1 MHTSLP
7 PASEATQ
14 PVTLPV
20 VVPAS
25 LSAHE
30 QQAHLIRELD
40 RLNAQTDEL
49 LQKQPR
55 PGGVYQ
61 QQLAAIFPDAPRPID
76 PNQIFYSR
84 YQLDQAEQLQLLS
97 CEPLGS
103 LIKRLREA
111 DAPASQ
117 ETGAF
122 YRECNTLDAD
132 KRLVSIGSIA
142 TLTNAPAI
150 AITLSLNTFWT
161 KGQDAQPNPQEQLV
175 FLRRQVLAHQ
185 LALGTVDGTLS
196 PAGRALADNVLK
208 YPSAPGREQVFTA
221 ANRPMVYRLTLKDGS
236 EFAGAFI
243 LSSAGTTAL
252 AGKVMLYSPSEGFE
266 EYASLETL
274 NETVVARIREGL
286 LAGKLLIASLPNAAR
301 AVLSDA
307 PELAEQPA
315 QIIADVIIDSV
326 HSLRVRQFHATRNT
340 LRNETLPSAGE
351 LDLSADLAPQLDVS
365 HALAARNLR
374 LLEADPVWLKLAE
387 PQEQVQYREL
397 EQALLDSHQA
407 LTPLLENIATLQ
419 AFSQQETETVL
430 KRQKPAFTNVEIA
443 PYRSLVHLRVS
454 NSRTAE
460 VTGYRDEETAAVYIS
475 QDPKIHIPE
484 YLAQRK
490 LTWGTWKTQV
500 AVDLRTLE
508 SYARRN
514 LDPWSVHDIHRTISA
529 TANIFDTA
537 GKKWGALDNT
547 DLRALAQE
555 ADIGQKYAAYLRSAF
570 SESGTGSTFAT
581 AWQRACAAQM
591 NKDAL
596 ETRLNPAAHT
606 LFTFQTPGSGFD
618 WIKAINEHPDSS
630 TRPRV
635 SGFEIEVNLLV
646 LGGAQARGQGG
657 QVINRVLVIH
667 RKGTRPDGVSV
678 LYTPEAPDDV
688 PFRELANGLA
698 QLDALK
704 AKPEWKAYFIQRMAT
719 NDALEIT
726 RIFNDTRGV
735 HRYALT
741 PITGNFLAYLYSAQ
755 LGFQLSHA
763 DFRSRSN
770 AEISLESTVNAFM
783 FGVET
788 ADFLLGLIP
797 AKTAQALLRRSINR
811 GLGLARQLGH
821 RIPGLVKKTG
831 VEQKTSVAL
840 AGAAIRPLEPAWLDV
855 AAYRLPV
862 RIEPLFDLPAFAQ
875 AHHYKLSR
883 PVGSAPCFFDKH
895 NNQLIAMRDET
906 GRYHL
911 FQSYVEDGARYVKA
925 PAGNRPDFMVVP
937 GDAKSWKPRFERHTR
952 GGGSVLG
959 SLRSLTPEQQVDA
972 DLIAALGVYA
982 SEADMRVCEEIIKK
996 MSQHQKRQL
1005 LSNARQYASRPLDE
1019 AEFRRRLSDPDN
1031 LNPRTKNELRN
1042 ALLTLRI
1049 ELDIYNELNLS
1060 TRIWTPPLS
1069 DSNKDQLFKKIKKII
1084 GKNENFSKE
1093 ILSTIG
1099 VLDPD
1104 TGAQFLGF
1112 TVTKKQERALD
1123 VFVNKY
1129 KLDTWQED
1137 SINAFLDEGD
1147 RYSVVERYA
1156 SRNQITLETALIQF
1170 LSDSDIKKDLALFRI
1185 KFLKKKLEDLNVASY
1200 ADDFKQTRTPY
1211 IVISR
1216 GNQQSPDAP
1225 AQMVDS
1231 TAIAKFESGLSQFST
1246 PLEFDTP
1253 RVQTHRV
1260 DRPPTRPAPPA
1271 VPEPIP
1277 TRDPAV
1283 NIVRLDE
1290 LAETQKTLLPDPAR
1304 AKLEEIIQDIE
1315 AGRVSRKKI
1324 GNFTYV
1330 DLPQVQAGAGRGLWR
1345 VAIEKAGK
1353 EDAKDIFIL
1362 RGIYDYHASKPVAWG
1377 V

>member
-25 LSAHE
+25 LSADE

-55 PGGVYQ
+55 PGSVYQ

-122 YRECNTLDAD
+122 YRECDTLDAD

-161 KGQDAQPNPQEQLV
+161 KGQDAQPSPQEQLV

-196 PAGRALADNVLK
+196 PAGRGLADKVLK
-208 YPSAPGREQVFTA
+208 YPSAAAREQVFTA

-243 LSSAGTTAL
+243 LGSAGTTAP

-286 LAGKLLIASLPNAAR
+286 LSGKLLIASLPTAAR
-301 AVLSDA
+301 EVLSDA
-307 PELAEQPA
+307 PELAAQPA
-315 QIIADVIIDSV
+315 QIISDVIIDSV

-460 VTGYRDEETAAVYIS
+460 VTGYRDEETATVYIS
-475 QDPKIHIPE
+475 QDPKIDIPE

-555 ADIGQKYAAYLRSAF
+555 AEIGQKYAAYLRSAF
-570 SESGTGSTFAT
+570 SQSGAGSTFAT

-618 WIKAINEHPDSS
+618 WIRAINEYPDST

-667 RKGTRPDGVSV
+667 RKGTKPDGVSV
-678 LYTPEAPDDV
+678 LYTPDAPDAM

-704 AKPEWKAYFIQRMAT
+704 VQPEWRTYLTQRMAT
-719 NDALEIT
+719 NDAQEIT
-726 RIFNDTRGV
+726 RIFNDTRSV

-741 PITGNFLAYLYSAQ
+741 PIPGNFIAYLYSAQ
-755 LGFQLSHA
+755 LGFELSHA

-770 AEISLESTVNAFM
+770 AEISLESRVNAFM

-821 RIPGLVKKTG
+821 RIPGLVRKTG
-831 VEQKTSVAL
+831 VGQKTSVAL

-862 RIEPLFDLPAFAQ
+862 KIEPLFDVPTFAQ

-895 NNQLIAMRDET
+895 NNQLIAMRDAT

-911 FQSYVEDGARYVKA
+911 FESYVQDGARYVKD
-925 PAGNRPDFMVVP
+925 PAGNRADFMVVP
-937 GDAKSWKPRFERHTR
+937 GDEKSWKPRFERHTR

-959 SLRSLTPEQQVDA
+959 SLRSLTPEQQVHE
-972 DLIAALGVYA
+972 DLIEALRVYA
-982 SEADMRVCEEIIKK
+982 SEAEARDALVVLEMMTFSQKK
-996 MSQHQKRQL
+996 AL
-1005 LSNARQYASRPLDE
+1005 LTRARQQLGPHMDE
-1019 AEFRRRLSDPDN
+1019 AAFRRRLSATTYID
-1031 LNPRTKNELRN
+1031 KELRK
-1042 ALLTLRI
+1042 ALLNIRS
-1049 ELDIYNELNLS
+1049 EMSIYDHINTS
-1060 TRIWTPPLS
+1060 TRMLPTPVSAS
-1069 DSNKDQLFKKIKKII
+1069 DQDQLFKKIKRIM
-1084 GKNENFSKE
+1084 GDNENFAKE
-1093 ILSTIG
+1093 IRASITI
-1099 VLDPD
+1099 VDPD
-1104 TGAQFLGF
+1104 THAEFLGYAI
-1112 TVTKKQERALD
+1112 TKKQHSAVSKFD
-1123 VFVNKY
+1123 DKY
-1129 KLDTWQED
+1129 KLSSWADV
-1137 SINAFLDEGD
+1137 SLNAFLDEKG
-1147 RYSVVERYA
+1147 RRGILNKIA
-1156 SRNQITLETALIQF
+1156 STHNLTPQQALLHLLSEPKIEEALET
-1170 LSDSDIKKDLALFRI
+1170 FRTTA
-1185 KFLKKKLEDLNVASY
+1185 FKKKLEVLQVTSFS
-1200 ADDFKQTRTPY
+1200 DDFKKSGIPY
-1211 IVISR
+1211 VAMSR
-1216 GNQQSPDAP
+1216 GNLSNPDAGTH
-1225 AQMVDS
+1225 MIDS
-1231 TAIAKFESGLSQFST
+1231 KAVTTFENGLPRFST
-1246 PLEFDTP
+1246 PLELETP
-1253 RVQTHRV
+1253 RTQTHRV
-1260 DRPPTRPAPPA
+1260 DRPPTRPAPPVA
-1271 VPEPIP
+1271 PEPIP
-1277 TRDPAV
+1277 TRDPLI

-1290 LAETQKTLLPDPAR
+1290 LAETQQALLPGTAK
-1304 AKLEEIIQDIE
+1304 AKLDEVIQDIE
-1315 AGRVSRKKI
+1315 AGRISRKKI

>member
-25 LSAHE
+25 LSADE

-55 PGGVYQ
+55 PGSVYQ

-111 DAPASQ
+111 DASASQ

-161 KGQDAQPNPQEQLV
+161 KGQDAQPSPQEQLV

-208 YPSAPGREQVFTA
+208 YPSAAAREQVFTA

-243 LSSAGTTAL
+243 LGSAGTTAP

-307 PELAEQPA
+307 PELAAQPA

-326 HSLRVRQFHATRNT
+326 HSLRVRQFHATRKT

-351 LDLSADLAPQLDVS
+351 LDLSADLAPQLDAS

-460 VTGYRDEETAAVYIS
+460 VTGYRDEETATVYIS
-475 QDPKIHIPE
+475 QDPKIDIPE

-570 SESGTGSTFAT
+570 SQSGAGSTFAT

-606 LFTFQTPGSGFD
+606 LFTFQTPGSGFY
-618 WIKAINEHPDSS
+618 WIRAINEYPDST
-630 TRPRV
+630 TRSRV

-646 LGGAQARGQGG
+646 LGAAQARGQGG

-667 RKGTRPDGVSV
+667 RKGTKPDGVSV
-678 LYTPEAPDDV
+678 LYTPEAPDDM

-698 QLDALK
+698 ELDALK

-755 LGFQLSHA
+755 LGFELSHA

-770 AEISLESTVNAFM
+770 AEISLESRVNAFM

-797 AKTAQALLRRSINR
+797 AKTAQALIRRSINR

-821 RIPGLVKKTG
+821 RIPGLVRKTG
-831 VEQKTSVAL
+831 VGQKTSIAL
-840 AGAAIRPLEPAWLDV
+840 AGAAIRPLEPTWLDV

-911 FQSYVEDGARYVKA
+911 FQSYVQDGARYVKD
-925 PAGNRPDFMVVP
+925 PAGNRADFMVVP
-937 GDAKSWKPRFERHTR
+937 GDEKSWKPRFERHTR

-959 SLRSLTPEQQVDA
+959 SLRSLTPEQQVHE
-972 DLIAALGVYA
+972 DLIEALRVYA
-982 SEADMRVCEEIIKK
+982 SEAEARDALVVLEMMTFSQKK
-996 MSQHQKRQL
+996 AL
-1005 LSNARQYASRPLDE
+1005 LTRARQQLGPHMDE
-1019 AEFRRRLSDPDN
+1019 AAFRRRLSATTYID
-1031 LNPRTKNELRN
+1031 KELRK
-1042 ALLTLRI
+1042 ALLNIRS
-1049 ELDIYNELNLS
+1049 EMSIYDHINTS
-1060 TRIWTPPLS
+1060 TRMLPTPVSAS
-1069 DSNKDQLFKKIKKII
+1069 DQDQLFKKIKRIM
-1084 GKNENFSKE
+1084 GDNENFAKE
-1093 ILSTIG
+1093 IRASITI
-1099 VLDPD
+1099 VDPD
-1104 TGAQFLGF
+1104 THAEFLGYAI
-1112 TVTKKQERALD
+1112 TKKQHSA
-1123 VFVNKY
+1123 VNKFDDKY
-1129 KLDTWQED
+1129 KLSSWADV
-1137 SINAFLDEGD
+1137 SLNAFLDEKG
-1147 RYSVVERYA
+1147 RRGILNKIA
-1156 SRNQITLETALIQF
+1156 STHNLTPQQALPHLLSEPQIEEALET
-1170 LSDSDIKKDLALFRI
+1170 FRTTA
-1185 KFLKKKLEDLNVASY
+1185 FKKKLEALQVTSY
-1200 ADDFKQTRTPY
+1200 SDDFKKSGIPY
-1211 IVISR
+1211 VAMSR
-1216 GNQQSPDAP
+1216 GNLSNPDAGTH
-1225 AQMVDS
+1225 MVDS
-1231 TAIAKFESGLSQFST
+1231 KAVTTFENGLPRFST
-1246 PLEFDTP
+1246 PLEFEIP
-1253 RVQTHRV
+1253 RTQTHRV
-1260 DRPPTRPAPPA
+1260 DRPPTRPAPPVA
-1271 VPEPIP
+1271 PEPMP
-1277 TRDPAV
+1277 ARDPLI

-1290 LAETQKTLLPDPAR
+1290 LAETQQALLPGTAK
-1304 AKLEEIIQDIE
+1304 AKLDEVIQDIE
-1315 AGRVSRKKI
+1315 AGRISRKKI